1 MCDAAPESFARII
14 LRRVAAKNPQ
24 LEAGMVSLAISINW
38 SSLDNGPHNSGHRTR
53 ILKRLTM
60 TKFAAKHDL
69 EIVPACYPP
78 YRSTLT
84 PSSAIGS
91 FLKTIGK
98 EYLVYRGD
106 HLAHI

>member
-1 MCDAAPESFARII
+1 MCDAAPESFERII
-14 LRRVAAKNPQ
+14 LRRAAAKNPQ

-38 SSLDNGPHNSGHRTR
+38 SSLDNGPHNSGHRTG
-53 ILKRLTM
+53 ILKRL

-69 EIVPACYPP
+69 GIVPACYPP
-78 YRSTLT
+78 YRNTLT

-98 EYLVYRGD
+98 ECFVYRGD
-106 HLAHI
+106 HLGMD